1 MTDENDDVLGPIDF
15 IIIEFSGGL
24 LAGQTAAELV
34 ALVDNGTIRLYDLIV
49 VRKDADGTVSGV
61 DLSDVADGS
70 LGGFGTLGG
79 ARSGLISDEDVKLAA
94 DAIAPDTVAALIL
107 YENRWAEPFVD
118 AARREGGQMIVSSR
132 VPAQDL
138 LDVLDELDP
147 S

>member
-15 IIIEFSGGL
+15 IVIEFSGGL

-34 ALVDNGTIRLYDLIV
+34 ALVDNGTIRIYDLVV

-61 DLSDVADGS
+61 DLSEVADGS

-79 ARSGLISDEDVKLAA
+79 ARSGLISDEDITLAA
-94 DAIAPDTVAALIL
+94 EAIEADTFAAFIL

-118 AARREGGQMIVSSR
+118 AARREGGRMIASSR
-132 VPAQDL
+132 IPAQDL
-138 LDVLDELDP
+138 LDVLDALDA